1 MQPSFGGIITGLLF
15 LLPLKIVH
23 CFEFFAPSSWLY
35 QAREAV
41 TDLIISSAS
50 CYYNVYIFRKPHAGS
65 GECLPEKHRDASEPE
80 SWSGTAGGMRPASSF
95 IRRRCLCADG
105 LTLAMFPFLPSQ
117 SCRWGWPHRIRAVR
131 CTDRRRCFCYM
142 QEARQTRTLPMSLK
156 TVALPPSRHLSQ
168 WMLLLFFLLKY
179 SLRRKI

>member
-80 SWSGTAGGMRPASSF
+80 SWSGTAGGTAAGFQLYPQTVPLRRWFNSSYASFSSLS
-95 IRRRCLCADG
+95 IMPMG
-105 LTLAMFPFLPSQ
+105 LTPPH
-117 SCRWGWPHRIRAVR
+117 SCCKMYGPKE
-131 CTDRRRCFCYM
+131 M
-142 QEARQTRTLPMSLK
+142 
-156 TVALPPSRHLSQ
+156 
-168 WMLLLFFLLKY
+168 FLLHAGG
-179 SLRRKI
+179 SANTDSPDVPENRGLTT